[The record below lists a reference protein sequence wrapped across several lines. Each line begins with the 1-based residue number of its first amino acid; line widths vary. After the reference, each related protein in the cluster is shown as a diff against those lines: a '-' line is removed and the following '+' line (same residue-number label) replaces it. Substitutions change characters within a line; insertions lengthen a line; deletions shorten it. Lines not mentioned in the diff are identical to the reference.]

1 MSKEKI
7 EELAKFL
14 WHNTNMYDEEL
25 IYDVA
30 VSMHNAGYRK
40 QREPI
45 SCSHEKGC
53 EWISV
58 EERLP
63 RDTGE
68 PEEYIVMLEHAHYP
82 TVAMF
87 YGGMFEKSALCKC
100 TVLGS
105 KVTHWMPLPEPP
117 KGE

>member
-14 WHNTNMYDEEL
+14 WHNTNMYDEGL

-40 QREPI
+40 A
-45 SCSHEKGC
+45 

-58 EERLP
+58 DERLP

-105 KVTHWMPLPEPP
+105 KVTHWMPLPEAP
-117 KGE
+117 KMKGGA